1 MLVPNPAHLAFDRNS
16 SDTGKGRELLAE
28 AVPLLERAAGI
39 EIEGRVATRPN
50 AYDDIVEELGRR
62 HYTEIILETLPSHVS
77 HWLHVDL
84 AERIAHPR
92 LPADDRHRDS
102 LSASGLFRRRS
113 GRMEHDRPMV
123 GIR

>member
-16 SDTGKGRELLAE
+16 SDTGNGRELLAE
-28 AVPLLERAAGI
+28 AVPLLARAAGI
-39 EIEGRVATRPN
+39 VIEGRVANRTN
-50 AYDDIVEELGRR
+50 VEELGRR

-77 HWLHVDL
+77 HWLYVDL